1 MALSLRVGNFVQFP
15 VTLKVND
22 GGTDKTFKFKLEA
35 KRLSSGQWRAH
46 FDAWRERVKAAEAAD
61 ITMAEASE
69 DLLKTNIT
77 NWFEQTLVIDTE
89 TGQPAAFSTEGL
101 SLVLGLF
108 QSMTIVQ
115 AAYIDALGIKDG
127 STAKDAR
134 AKN

>member
-1 MALSLRVGNFVQFP
+1 MAISLRVGNFVQFP

-35 KRLSSGQWRAH
+35 KRLSSDQWRAH

-61 ITMAEASE
+61 IIMVDASE
-69 DLLKTNIT
+69 DLLRANIT

-89 TGQPAAFSTEGL
+89 TGQPATFSAEGL
-101 SLVLGLF
+101 ALVLGMF
-108 QSMTIVQ
+108 QAVAIVQ